1 MTPDIKN
8 DFSGIPS
15 MAGFLYQ
22 ILYYLKTL
30 LSLKPDEEVSL
41 ELYDDVALESSEAIT
56 YFQLKHT
63 TSGISKNLTKRDSD
77 LWKTLYIWVK
87 IIQSKGTLEEQK
99 KWISKS
105 KFVLVT
111 SKETENN
118 ELVNLIQ
125 QYISTDNDDGNWT
138 KIEKFISEQA
148 NKKKISKKE
157 LEDCDQNNGKEDQIT
172 KVSFYAD
179 VLDKFELKRELI
191 TTTEVITQ
199 DVKGIYKE
207 ISDILRYG
215 NHIQESRIHS
225 LVEVLLGRLETSF
238 KDTILKGN
246 PSRYSGKSFDEYFGP
261 IFRQYLRQKFVT
273 MPLKVTD
280 PDKYLSSTFIKQLS
294 DIGDHAVQEPKIVST
309 ITQRLSFEN
318 DYNISKQD
326 ISLDDQQTFE
336 QDIHLNWEN
345 HFEYYN
351 GSISDLTSEQDI
363 KKSAKDILYQIRN
376 SKVNFVGEPLSN
388 ESVYGCYYYFS
399 DGEHPTI
406 GWRSDWKDKYNGED
420 FRKKWTI
427 D

>member
-22 ILYYLKTL
+22 IYYYLKAL
-30 LSLKPDEEVSL
+30 LLLEPTQEASL
-41 ELYDDVALESSEAIT
+41 ELHDDVALEDSETIK
-56 YFQLKHT
+56 YIQLKHS
-63 TSGISKNLTKRDSD
+63 TSGISKKLTKRDSD
-77 LWKTLYIWVK
+77 LWKTLYIWVR

-99 KWISKS
+99 KWMSKS
-105 KFVLVT
+105 EFVLVT
-111 SKETENN
+111 NKETENN

-125 QYISTDNDDGNWT
+125 QYISEDNDDTNWN
-138 KIEKFISEQA
+138 KLEKFISEQA
-148 NKKKISKKE
+148 NKKKPSKKG
-157 LEDCDQNNGKEDQIT
+157 LEDQDHDVEEVKIT
-172 KVSFYAD
+172 KVSHYAD
-179 VLDKFELKRELI
+179 VLDKFELKKDLM
-191 TTTEVITQ
+191 TSVVVITQ
-199 DVKGIYKE
+199 SDEEIINE
-207 ISDILRYG
+207 ISDILRYSK
-215 NHIQESRIHS
+215 HILESRVS
-225 LVEVLLGRLETSF
+225 ALVEVLLGRLEMSF
-238 KDTILKGN
+238 KDTILKGVC
-246 PSRYSGKSFDEYFGP
+246 SKFTGKSFDESFGP
-261 IFRQYLRQKFVT
+261 IFRQFLRQKFVT

-294 DIGDHAVQEPKIVST
+294 DIGDHAVQESKIVST

-318 DYNISKQD
+318 DYNTSKQD

-336 QDIHLNWEN
+336 KGIHLNWEN

-351 GSISDLTSEQDI
+351 GSISYLSSEQDI

-376 SKVNFVGEPLSN
+376 SKINFVGEPLSN

-399 DGEHPTI
+399 DGDHPTI

-420 FRKKWTI
+420 FRQKWTI